1 MTRLWKVGLGRNGEY
16 ETDAFTKNVLTIG
29 FGVHKDISHA
39 KDRDALIA
47 IMQRLLPDEKPKAQ
61 LNFAAQINQ
70 FINVMQVGDLVVCPV
85 KSSSTISIGRVAGAY
100 KPAPDTGS
108 PTRAIEWLKTDLP
121 RDVFKQDLLYSFGAF
136 MTVCEIS
143 RNNALAR
150 VEQVIATGKDPGDG
164 TSPVMKSDA
173 SGSGAEIALE
183 VSSDVMFDLD
193 QIARDQIEKRIASVF
208 TGHDLT
214 TLVAAILQAQGMKV
228 RVSPPGADGGIDLV
242 AGSGPLGLES
252 PRIVAQVKSG
262 TITVQH
268 PDLQAL
274 IGSVQ
279 DTHADFGLIVS
290 WNGFTPPVR
299 KRLNELYFRVRF
311 WGRQELVDNLFSVY
325 EDLPEAIR
333 AELPLKRTWTLVPDE
348 GEQA

>member
-1 MTRLWKVGLGRNGEY
+1 MKRLWKVGLGRNSEF
-16 ETDAFTKNVLTIG
+16 EAAAFAENILTIG
-29 FGVHKDISHA
+29 FGIHTDISHA
-39 KDRDALIA
+39 KDRDALVEVLEEV
-47 IMQRLLPDEKPKAQ
+47 QPDAKPKTI

-70 FINVMQVGDLVVCPV
+70 FINTMQVGDLVVCPV
-85 KSSSTISIGRVAGAY
+85 KSSSTISIGRVAGDY
-100 KPAPDTGS
+100 NPALETGS
-108 PTRAIEWLKTDLP
+108 PTRAVEWLKTDLP

-143 RNNALAR
+143 RNNAQKR
-150 VEQVIATGKDPGDG
+150 VEQVLATGKDPGDG
-164 TSPVMKSDA
+164 TAPMLRK
-173 SGSGAEIALE
+173 GAAHAPEALDE
-183 VSSDVMFDLD
+183 SLDVMIDLD
-193 QIARDQIEKRIASVF
+193 RIARDQIEKRLASAF

-214 TLVAAILQAQGMKV
+214 TLVAAILQAQSMRV
-228 RVSPPGADGGIDLV
+228 RMSPPGADGGIDLV

-262 TITVQH
+262 TQTVQH
-268 PDLQAL
+268 PDLQGL

-279 DTHADFGLIVS
+279 DTQADYGLLVS

-325 EDLPEAIR
+325 DDLPEAIR

-348 GEQA
+348 GEDG